1 MRHTGVWGAIGVFL
15 CTCWFGSAHG
25 DIFFRHGKVFKIGP
39 HVTSIV
45 AADFD
50 EDGLVEIVT
59 ADRGRLFDPREQR
72 PANDQLSYLV
82 PETPLQYVRK
92 AQLTAGFGPYA
103 IAVENIDALRA
114 PDLVV
119 ANFMETRNRD
129 LTLLRFVGNGIFEP
143 TQFSVPDEGLSYTR
157 MRDGD
162 DVPLYTTPGLT
173 SVAVRDFDRDGYRDA
188 LATGWTSDTLV
199 YFPGDRTAYFK
210 SPKII
215 RTSGGPRD
223 VALGDL
229 NGDGHTDA
237 AIALY
242 SANEIA
248 LWSGD
253 GAGGFEEATR
263 VPSRGKLPQR
273 IRVADLNAD
282 GRLDLIVSHR
292 HADDTVVIFWGAEDE
307 FSFPHSQEI
316 SLGET
321 RRKIEYGIEDLV
333 VADFNGDNRLD
344 IAVAAF
350 AANEVIVLVSETVA
364 SEVRFRYRM
373 ERYGFDTGKPRAL
386 CAADFD
392 GNNKTDLAVGLW
404 EADAVALLLS
414 R

>member
-1 MRHTGVWGAIGVFL
+1 MKRAGVRGILAVVALAVCGGYADAEV
-15 CTCWFGSAHG
+15 
-25 DIFFRHGKVFKIGP
+25 FFRHGKTFKIGP
-39 HVTSIV
+39 HVTAIV

-82 PETPLQYVRK
+82 PDGPLQYVRK
-92 AQLTAGFGPYA
+92 SQLSTGFGPYA

-119 ANFMETRNRD
+119 ANFMATRNRD

-143 TQFSVPDEGLSYTR
+143 TQFSVPDEGLSYAR

-162 DVPLYTTPGLT
+162 DVPLFTTPGLT
-173 SVAVRDFDRDGYRDA
+173 SVAVRDFDRDGYRDV

-210 SPKII
+210 PPVV
-215 RTSGGPRD
+215 RRLSGGPRD
-223 VALGDL
+223 ITLGDL

-237 AIALY
+237 AVALY

-248 LWSGD
+248 LLAGD
-253 GAGGFEEATR
+253 GKGGFEEATR
-263 VPSRGKLPQR
+263 FPSRGKLPQR

-282 GRLDLIVSHR
+282 GRQELIVSHR
-292 HADDTVVIFWGAEDE
+292 HADDSVVIFWGAEKG
-307 FSFPHSQEI
+307 FAFPHSQEI
-316 SLGET
+316 ALGET
-321 RRKIEYGIEDLV
+321 RGKIEYGVEDLV
-333 VADFNGDNRLD
+333 IADFNGDNRPD
-344 IAVAAF
+344 IALAAS
-350 AANEVIVLVSETVA
+350 AAREVIVLVSETVA
-364 SEVRFRYRM
+364 SEVRFRYQR
-373 ERYGFDTGKPRAL
+373 ERYRFDNGKPRAL
-386 CAADFD
+386 CTADFD
-392 GNNKTDLAVGLW
+392 GNGKTDLAVGLW